1 MASFSVLPVS
11 GLPMILLKNTA
22 AKCVMVD
29 AAHETT
35 LLIHYQTPGTLH
47 YVREHALHSSFFT
60 ALGWIEFDAVTCL
73 IRTVYVSS
81 HKLYYL
87 F

>member
-1 MASFSVLPVS
+1 MMLSLLMCIAMASFSVVPVS
-11 GLPMILLKNTA
+11 GVPMILLKSAA

-47 YVREHALHSSFFT
+47 YVTVHCMHS
-60 ALGWIEFDAVTCL
+60 IKV
-73 IRTVYVSS
+73 IR
-81 HKLYYL
+81 
-87 F
+87 